1 MHTAPGLSESRA
13 PALVSRPSER
23 QRAKSRDLGAT
34 RQNRWTVETS
44 RRAAPGSTQVGF
56 TRLASSNCRSRA
68 SPRSVSRYDR
78 PGHERPAAREAN
90 RWPQS
95 RLTMSNSA
103 VFFVPATRSGVRVCL
118 SSSHPPFASASAGEP
133 AVIWRHQQSHLPRTR
148 GGWSADR
155 ALFCFVA
162 RARRDLRA
170 LRRGLSRSERDLSR
184 RSTMAI
190 FGRGPTPPPPGVK
203 DRSRQ
208 RLVRKPQGLAEGSL
222 ASRGSGSRRNRGT
235 PLPAPPSGSSP
246 ETPLMSEDAN
256 PYHSFDM

>member
-1 MHTAPGLSESRA
+1 MGFARRVDHMRRNCELFQCSQASPTSGAGKHPRRRFLARGLARVQACGTHLTKRSCNFLSSNRNFSLYLLELN
-13 PALVSRPSER
+13 LVSEMSRGALRHPRPYLLHR
-23 QRAKSRDLGAT
+23 
-34 RQNRWTVETS
+34 
-44 RRAAPGSTQVGF
+44 
-56 TRLASSNCRSRA
+56 
-68 SPRSVSRYDR
+68 
-78 PGHERPAAREAN
+78 
-90 RWPQS
+90 
-95 RLTMSNSA
+95 
-103 VFFVPATRSGVRVCL
+103 
-118 SSSHPPFASASAGEP
+118 
-133 AVIWRHQQSHLPRTR
+133 PRTR

-190 FGRGPTPPPPGVK
+190 FGRGPMPPPPGVK

-208 RLVRKPQGLAEGSL
+208 RLVRKPQGLAERSL

-256 PYHSFDM
+256 L

>member
-1 MHTAPGLSESRA
+1 MVRSCGS
-13 PALVSRPSER
+13 
-23 QRAKSRDLGAT
+23 
-34 RQNRWTVETS
+34 
-44 RRAAPGSTQVGF
+44 GSTQVGF

-68 SPRSVSRYDR
+68 SPRSVSRYAR

-118 SSSHPPFASASAGEP
+118 SSSHPPFASAPAGEP
-133 AVIWRHQQSHLPRTR
+133 AVIWRQQQSHFTPNE
-148 GGWSADR
+148 GWMER
-155 ALFCFVA
+155 RQGTLLFC
-162 RARRDLRA
+162 RACEARDLRA

-222 ASRGSGSRRNRGT
+222 ASRVAVRAAAGDATPRSDCRIVSGDAPHERGCRIHIIAS
-235 PLPAPPSGSSP
+235 LRSQ
-246 ETPLMSEDAN
+246 
-256 PYHSFDM
+256 